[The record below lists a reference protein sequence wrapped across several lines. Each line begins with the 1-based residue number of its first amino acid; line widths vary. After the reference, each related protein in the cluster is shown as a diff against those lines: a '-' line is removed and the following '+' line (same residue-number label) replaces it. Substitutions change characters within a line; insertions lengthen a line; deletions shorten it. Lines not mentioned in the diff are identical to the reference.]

1 MTVTHAGPTTRTLY
15 LLDDNADFRTT
26 ARWWLE
32 GAGYRVLDFADANAA
47 IATLEHQMQA
57 GTLADS
63 CLLLDVRMPAMDG
76 HEVARHLRADPEL
89 RHVPVVLFSSVDE
102 ADVQWKAA
110 GADVFLQKPLDICV
124 LPDLLQQLIDGMPPE
139 PPMIRRYG

>member
-1 MTVTHAGPTTRTLY
+1 MKK
-15 LLDDNADFRTT
+15 
-26 ARWWLE
+26 
-32 GAGYRVLDFADANAA
+32 RVLVADDEPMTAELLACMLDHRGFEVERA
-47 IATLEHQMQA
+47 YDGREALERIREIRP
-57 GTLADS
+57 DVVV
-63 CLLLDVRMPAMDG
+63 LDVRMPAMDG